1 MAVNPDFRDLFAV
14 LNDAGARYLL
24 VGGYAVAYHAQ
35 PRFTKDLD
43 IWVDSSAENAPC
55 VFAALEAFGAP
66 MQDLTPTDLF
76 EPDLIFQIG
85 VAPNRIDI
93 VTGIDGVVF
102 AEAWEV
108 REQTSY
114 GDQIIQVI
122 GRTHLIQ
129 NKRAAGRPQ
138 DMIDIQLLEQNPD
151 QE

>member
-1 MAVNPDFRDLFAV
+1 M
-14 LNDAGARYLL
+14 
-24 VGGYAVAYHAQ
+24 
-35 PRFTKDLD
+35 
-43 IWVDSSAENAPC
+43 
-55 VFAALEAFGAP
+55 
-66 MQDLTPTDLF
+66 
-76 EPDLIFQIG
+76 IFQIG

-102 AEAWEV
+102 AEAWEA

-114 GDQIIQVI
+114 GDQMIQVI